1 MQSIRMMEK
10 KGLALFL
17 LSLSSV
23 AGFAQSQIRGN
34 VKDSNGEPIL
44 GATIKVN
51 GSKVATVT
59 DLDGNFSVN
68 AKPGSTITISYVGFE
83 TQTVTV
89 KGTNL
94 VPVVLKEDDR
104 TLNDV
109 VVIGYGVQ
117 KKSDL
122 TGAVASVSGD
132 AIKNLSTSDAGAALQ
147 GKVTGV
153 QIINSGAPGAG
164 AEIRVRGYGSN
175 GNNAPLLIVDG
186 LKVDNIQYLDPSLI
200 QSVEVLKDAAS
211 AAIYGAEAGNGVVL
225 ITTRNGSNSGGSAHI
240 SYSLKAVNQSLGKKA
255 DLFDAPEYI
264 AYHKYLG
271 DITDALLESNNYHG
285 QNTNWYK
292 EVFNNSWSVEHNVTV
307 EGGNN
312 KGHILAA
319 LGILNDDGIVKG
331 KKDVYKRFTAQLN
344 ADYKFFDWF
353 NITSNTSVEKWS
365 TKSLTNGYQSFLNS
379 VVSIDP
385 LTPAYI
391 TSLDDMPNNMRTKWE
406 SPDHGGVTTP
416 PGFDEAHPVW
426 YGTSKYIEEAT
437 ANPLAM
443 RDRQNASNKGI
454 NVRGTFAANL
464 IPVKCLTITSRLGY
478 QITQSNTHS
487 YTGPFWLNTLS
498 QSDQY
503 SISAGTNTGLYYQWE
518 NFANFTKSFG
528 KHNVNAMVGMSFTK
542 NRTDNSGL
550 SSADTKQILEG
561 DAAPLFQ
568 YINFLNSN
576 GKAKLKGSNLPTI
589 NTHLSYFGR
598 LSYNY
603 DQRYFFQFNIRRD
616 AFDSSKLSKENR
628 WGTFPSLSLGWAV
641 SNEKFFRDA
650 VSTDA
655 VSFLKIRGSWGR
667 NGNVSVLNNY
677 QWASTI
683 SVGGYYNFT
692 DDATTAAT
700 LSNFPNPKLTWE
712 TAEQYDLGLDAR
724 FLNDRLTLGFD
735 WYRKTTKDQLI
746 KVHLSPELGF
756 ADAYVNSGEI
766 LNTGIDLDL
775 GWKDHIGDLKYS
787 VSANVST
794 LKNEVK
800 KMSPIL
806 PRYDEVGI
814 NGFNNKLNPSL
825 ETGHPMWYFRGFK
838 YAGVDPETGGALYYD
853 KDGQIT
859 NAPTDNDKQDLG
871 CALPKVTYG
880 ITLNL
885 EYKGFDFTVFGT
897 GAAGNKI
904 YNLMVS
910 ADRPLINGIGTY
922 WKDSWKQK
930 GDHSKYPDMK
940 QVATDWTFFSSD
952 AAIFSGAYFKFKQI
966 QLGYTLPQRITRK
979 FMVNALRFSVSLDD
993 FFTITSYP
1001 GADPE
1006 TSSLNSGVS
1015 RGFDNG
1021 NYPMSKKVVF
1031 GVNVTF

>member
-1 MQSIRMMEK
+1 MQSIRMIEK

-44 GATIKVN
+44 GATVKVN
-51 GSKVATVT
+51 GSKAATVT
-59 DLDGNFSVN
+59 DLDGNFMVN

-94 VPVVLKEDDR
+94 VPIVLKEDDR

-132 AIKNLSTSDAGAALQ
+132 AIKNLSTTDAGAALQ

-225 ITTRNGSNSGGSAHI
+225 ITTRNGSNSGGQAHI

-271 DITDALLESNNYHG
+271 DITDALLESNKYNG
-285 QNTNWYK
+285 QNTNWYN

-391 TSLDDMPNNMRTKWE
+391 TSLDDMPNIMRTKWE
-406 SPDHGGVTTP
+406 SPD
-416 PGFDEAHPVW
+416 
-426 YGTSKYIEEAT
+426 
-437 ANPLAM
+437 
-443 RDRQNASNKGI
+443 ASNKGI

-478 QITQSNTHS
+478 QITQSNSHS
-487 YTGPFWLNTLS
+487 YNGPFWLNTLS

-503 SISAGTNTGLYYQWE
+503 TISAGTNTGLYYQWE

-528 KHNVNAMVGMSFTK
+528 KHNVNAMIGMSFTK
-542 NRTDNSGL
+542 NRTDNSSL

-576 GKAKLKGSNLPTI
+576 GKAKLKGSNLPTV

-628 WGTFPSLSLGWAV
+628 WGTFPSLSLGWAI

-655 VSFLKIRGSWGR
+655 VSFLPPSALA
-667 NGNVSVLNNY
+667 VT
-677 QWASTI
+677 TI
-683 SVGGYYNFT
+683 SPT
-692 DDATTAAT
+692 MPPQR
-700 LSNFPNPKLTWE
+700 LPFPT
-712 TAEQYDLGLDAR
+712 
-724 FLNDRLTLGFD
+724 
-735 WYRKTTKDQLI
+735 
-746 KVHLSPELGF
+746 
-756 ADAYVNSGEI
+756 
-766 LNTGIDLDL
+766 
-775 GWKDHIGDLKYS
+775 
-787 VSANVST
+787 
-794 LKNEVK
+794 
-800 KMSPIL
+800 SPIL
-806 PRYDEVGI
+806 
-814 NGFNNKLNPSL
+814 S
-825 ETGHPMWYFRGFK
+825 
-838 YAGVDPETGGALYYD
+838 
-853 KDGQIT
+853 
-859 NAPTDNDKQDLG
+859 
-871 CALPKVTYG
+871 
-880 ITLNL
+880 
-885 EYKGFDFTVFGT
+885 
-897 GAAGNKI
+897 
-904 YNLMVS
+904 
-910 ADRPLINGIGTY
+910 
-922 WKDSWKQK
+922 
-930 GDHSKYPDMK
+930 
-940 QVATDWTFFSSD
+940 
-952 AAIFSGAYFKFKQI
+952 
-966 QLGYTLPQRITRK
+966 
-979 FMVNALRFSVSLDD
+979 
-993 FFTITSYP
+993 
-1001 GADPE
+1001 
-1006 TSSLNSGVS
+1006 
-1015 RGFDNG
+1015 
-1021 NYPMSKKVVF
+1021 
-1031 GVNVTF
+1031 